1 MLDRLEL
8 GKLKKRVE
16 TKSADKLAQ
25 KRRLKNM
32 LLADQIPLRSY
43 MTAMGALNVTLDQKT
58 KDLLHR
64 MSNDPEGAEIHRRTT
79 LENVA
84 NLAINS
90 QIQLILP
97 PDGAGDSIG
106 GGPTRER
113 GRGRIG
119 RGRGRG
125 TVRGRGRGRGRGRAH
140 HLGTLQP
147 NGKLKCNSCQRLYV
161 QARFQG

>member
-1 MLDRLEL
+1 LEL

-16 TKSADKLAQ
+16 TKSVDKLAQ
-25 KRRLKNM
+25 KRRLEGM
-32 LLADQIPLRSY
+32 LLADQISLRSY

-58 KDLLHR
+58 KDLLSR
-64 MSNDPEGAEIHRRTT
+64 MSNDPEGHETHRRRT

-113 GRGRIG
+113 GRGRVD

-125 TVRGRGRGRGRGRAH
+125 TARGRGRGRGRGRARAH
-140 HLGTLQP
+140 HVGTLQP
-147 NGKLKCNSCQRLYV
+147 NGKLKCNACQRMYV
-161 QARFQG
+161 QGRFQG